1 MFGLT
6 ARFIL
11 SYLALS
17 NYLYVTLQ
25 LKHQFVCYFTTTE
38 ASFNFFLSFNNVVFN
53 SVVLFYYLRNI
64 IIKALCNLTVFMLS
78 SWFFYS

>member
-6 ARFIL
+6 TRFIL

-38 ASFNFFLSFNNVVFN
+38 ASFNFFLSFNNVV
-53 SVVLFYYLRNI
+53 LFYYLRNI

>member
-38 ASFNFFLSFNNVVFN
+38 ASFNFFLSFNNVV
-53 SVVLFYYLRNI
+53 LFYYLRNI